1 MRIAPDRKAGSDEL
15 PPPAGPLPV
24 EGAEGTGRVGV
35 AVAGAAV
42 AGGGVDG
49 AAVAVG
55 GRGVAVAAGVVAVA
69 DGVVAGV
76 VVVVAGV
83 VGVAVAPACMPT
95 SMLVIITQSGRTPG
109 CSQNTDTTDVPMP
122 STT

>member
-1 MRIAPDRKAGSDEL
+1 MRIAPDRKTGSDEL

-24 EGAEGTGRVGV
+24 DGTEGTSRVGV

-69 DGVVAGV
+69 DGVV
-76 VVVVAGV
+76 VVAGV
-83 VGVAVAPACMPT
+83 VVAGVAVAPACMLT
-95 SMLVIITQSGRTPG
+95 SMLVIITQSGRTLG
-109 CSQNTDTTDVPMP
+109 CSQNTATTDVPMP